1 MEPPI
6 KTTPE
11 GPELEPRKI
20 GHRWIDLILAGS
32 AILISVVS
40 VSIAMH
46 HSHVQEELVA
56 ANSWPFLRFVHGN
69 RNDAGEDEINL
80 ALANPGMGPAL
91 LKSINITYDGR
102 PVRTRYE
109 FMSACCGY
117 ADLSSDAR
125 AQVMLVSSPLEH
137 AVIPAG
143 EELLFLSLKPSGDRT
158 VWNRLNSERWK
169 LKFDACY
176 CSVLH
181 ACWRSDLTGQEPE
194 RVDHCEVD
202 EATNFR
208 E

>member
-6 KTTPE
+6 KATPE

-56 ANSWPFLRFVHGN
+56 ANSWPFLRFAHGN
-69 RNDAGEDEINL
+69 RNDAGERQITLTID
-80 ALANPGMGPAL
+80 NPGLGPAL
-91 LKSINITYDGR
+91 LKSINITYEGR
-102 PVRTRYE
+102 VVTTRE
-109 FMSACCGY
+109 QFLEMCCGY
-117 ADLSSDAR
+117 GDLSPADR
-125 AQVMLVSSPLEH
+125 TQVMLMSSPLEH

-143 EELLFLSLKPSGDRT
+143 EETLFMSLKPSGDGE
-158 VWNRLNSERWK
+158 VWERLNSERWK

-181 ACWRSDLTGQEPE
+181 ACWRSDLSGQEPE

-208 E
+208 Q